1 MSLRWN
7 PWTELSRVERELS
20 DFFDGRNA
28 ALSPLVKPQKLHPA
42 VDVHEDAQKIVLV
55 VDLPGIDQKDVEIN
69 VEDNVLTLKGERKP
83 EKVEGEAF
91 RRYER
96 AYGVFT
102 RTFTL
107 PRTVA
112 ADKVTAEMK
121 AGVLTL
127 TLPKRAEAQPRQIK
141 INVG

>member
-1 MSLRWN
+1 MSL
-7 PWTELSRVERELS
+7 
-20 DFFDGRNA
+20 
-28 ALSPLVKPQKLHPA
+28 HPNQVLLA
-42 VDVHEDAQKIVLV
+42 PVVSEKSYSLITARKYTFKVHEDAHKIVLV
-55 VDLPGIDQKDVEIN
+55 ADLPGIDQKDVEIN